1 MHVAQLLILICVCC
15 ICAFSISSFFMGVAY
30 VSLVAEIKEPV
41 HIQFLSVLQY
51 LLQLQIWSFLSLNF
65 KLYSLWRKVYNVLLL
80 QKLGILRA
88 GQKVEDHLY
97 FESLFKSVWAD
108 NADVISTQYS
118 GTGALKTDFTRTG
131 KRTRWGLI
139 RDAINTLARYYKN
152 NFADGF
158 RQVRKLLST
167 VTC

>member
-1 MHVAQLLILICVCC
+1 M
-15 ICAFSISSFFMGVAY
+15 S
-30 VSLVAEIKEPV
+30 
-41 HIQFLSVLQY
+41 
-51 LLQLQIWSFLSLNF
+51 WDF
-65 KLYSLWRKVYNVLLL
+65 KQCTLWRKLYNVLLL

-97 FESLFKSVWAD
+97 FEPLFKSVWAD
-108 NADVISTQYS
+108 NADILSTEYS

-139 RDAINTLARYYKN
+139 RDAVNSLARYYKN

-158 RQVRKLLST
+158 RQVRKFNTLIII
-167 VTC
+167 